1 MAARRG
7 TSDTGRVE
15 PNLGDGGGRQAGTLD
30 LRLEPGD
37 RVPGGGRKSAPAAA
51 AKRSGRSGP
60 QRIEPGFGGGA
71 SGGGLRAERE
81 PAGGGSGGRGG
92 GSPPRPRRSFVGR
105 FVRGLFSL
113 AFILGIWG
121 VIAVGG
127 IIAYQY
133 SQLPPASEWAVP
145 KRPPNVKIVSEQ
157 GDLIANRGELGGEE
171 LTLAQMS
178 PWIPKAVIAIE
189 DRRFYSHFG
198 VDPVGLVRAMATN
211 FRSGS
216 VVQGGST
223 LTQQLAKNL
232 FLEPQRTMSR
242 KIQEVL
248 LALWL
253 ERTYTK
259 DQILEM
265 YLNRV
270 YLGSGAH
277 GVDAASRR
285 YFGVSAKDVTLP
297 QAALLAG
304 LLKAPSRY
312 APTRSRTAAE
322 ERAGVVL
329 TAMRD
334 QGVITDKAYQAVY
347 GKPIPLAPEKG
358 GATGNYVADW
368 VMDLVPGYVG
378 QINDDLVVETT
389 VDMGIQ
395 TMAEEEL
402 RKSLDAEGKKYGVSQ
417 GAVVVMDG
425 AGAVKAL
432 VGGRDYRQS
441 QFNRAVAAKRQPGSS
456 FKPFVYLT
464 ALEAGMTPD
473 TVRVDQPVTIKG
485 WSPENY
491 TRKYLGAV
499 TLKKA
504 LALSLNTV
512 AAQVGNEV
520 GPQNVVNTA
529 HRLGI
534 RSDLSPNPSI
544 ALGTSEVTLLEM
556 TSAFVPF
563 SNGGIGVVPNIIRR
577 IKSDDGQLLYERKG
591 TGPGRVVSD
600 ANIGALNFMLSEVL
614 ISGTGQR
621 AQIKGWPAA
630 GKTGTSQDYRDGWFV
645 GYTAFFTAG
654 VWMGN
659 DDGTPTKKAGGGT
672 LPAATWG
679 RLMTRVHNGMM
690 VADLPDARPAPT
702 IGSLIAANAEL
713 PEDGP
718 SATPAPGAPGS
729 PVPLVGPGAVQAP
742 PPAQKKG
749 DGIGGFLKGLFG
761 G

>member
-1 MAARRG
+1 MGARRAG
-7 TSDTGRVE
+7 SGDRVE
-15 PNLGDGGGRQAGTLD
+15 PKLGGNAERGGSSLD
-30 LRLEPGD
+30 LRLDPSD
-37 RVPGGGRKSAPAAA
+37 RPTGSGRAAPKAAA
-51 AKRSGRSGP
+51 PKKRTSRSD
-60 QRIEPGFGGGA
+60 RIEPGFGDYSGGG
-71 SGGGLRAERE
+71 SGGGLRAERD
-81 PAGGGSGGRGG
+81 PARGGGNGGGRGG
-92 GSPPRPRRSFVGR
+92 GKPPKKRRSFLRR
-105 FVRGLFSL
+105 FFGGLFSL

-145 KRPPNVKIVSEQ
+145 KRPPNIKIVSEQ

-171 LTLAQMS
+171 VSLSQMS

-198 VDPVGLVRAMATN
+198 VDPIGLVRAMATN

-232 FLEPQRTMSR
+232 FLVPERTMAR

-285 YFGVSAKDVTLP
+285 YFGVPAREVTLP

-312 APTRSRTAAE
+312 SPLRSREAAE

-329 TAMRD
+329 TAMLD
-334 QGVITDKAYQAVY
+334 QDVITREAYDRVA
-347 GKPIPLAPEKG
+347 GKPIPLAPDKG

-378 QINDDLVVETT
+378 QFDEDITVETT

-402 RKSLDAEGKKYGVSQ
+402 RKTLNADGKKFGVSQ

-432 VGGRDYRQS
+432 VGGRDYKTS
-441 QFNRAVAAKRQPGSS
+441 QFNRAVVAKRQPGSS

-473 TVRVDQPVTIKG
+473 TVRIDQPVSIKG

-499 TLKKA
+499 SLKKA
-504 LALSLNTV
+504 IALSLNTV
-512 AAQVGNEV
+512 AAQVGDEV
-520 GPQNVVNTA
+520 GAQAVVNTA

-534 RSDLSPNPSI
+534 RSELSPNPSI

-577 IKSDDGQLLYERKG
+577 IKTDTGKLLYERKG

-600 ANIGALNFMLSEVL
+600 ENIGAMNLMLSDVL

-630 GKTGTSQDYRDGWFV
+630 GKTGTSQDYRDAWFV

-654 VWMGN
+654 IWMGN

-679 RLMTRVHNGMM
+679 RLMSRVHEGMM
-690 VADLPDARPAPT
+690 VADLPGARPAPT
-702 IGSLIAANAEL
+702 IGSLIAANAQL

-718 SATPAPGAPGS
+718 GAAPAPGAP
-729 PVPLVGPGAVQAP
+729 VQLTPPSGRVIP
-742 PPAQKKG
+742 PPAKKG